1 MLTIPRH
8 STPRL
13 ISQLPSDSGV
23 YTFPTD
29 YLARIL
35 LNKDPDS
42 LVSEVNQ
49 YKVDI
54 SASTMLL
61 LPLVNNDVCALL
73 VLYNPIAA
81 LEQDTEDNNFMLFLD
96 SNEIP
101 CVNKDLL
108 SRRVRNWLN
117 RILNTGNSYSTEYR
131 FNEANYP
138 LYAPQGEY
146 QLIYLVLI
154 FFEISLSL

>member
-1 MLTIPRH
+1 M
-8 STPRL
+8 
-13 ISQLPSDSGV
+13 PSDSGV
-23 YTFPTD
+23 YTFPSD

-35 LNKDPDS
+35 LNEDPDR
-42 LVSEVNQ
+42 LATEVDQ

-54 SASTMLL
+54 TASTMLL
-61 LPLVNNDVCALL
+61 LPLVSNDVCALL

-81 LEQDTEDNNFMLFLD
+81 LEQDTEDNNFMVLLD
-96 SNEIP
+96 SNKIP
-101 CVNKDLL
+101 CVNKDVL

-146 QLIYLVLI
+146 QLIHLV
-154 FFEISLSL
+154 FSLFITSLPPCI